1 LGRHAA
7 RMKFAVVCMPTL
19 YVLIG
24 LPGSGKSH
32 WAQTNADRI
41 GAVVVGSDEVR
52 AEFQACGLNPYDGD
66 VVFAEVK
73 HRARAQLQADRS
85 VILDATHYQQ
95 RYRTYAIDLARQL
108 RVPCV
113 AIWFDTLLDEV
124 LQRNGWRTGN
134 RFGEQR
140 VPDRIVRDM
149 AAHFDPPKRAEF
161 DRVVRIKG

>member
-1 LGRHAA
+1 
-7 RMKFAVVCMPTL
+7 MPTL

-52 AEFQACGLNPYDGD
+52 AEFQARGQNPYDGD
-66 VVFAEVK
+66 AVFAEVER
-73 HRARAQLQADRS
+73 RARAHLQAAQS
-85 VILDATHYQQ
+85 VILDATHYQR
-95 RYRTYAIDLARQL
+95 RYRRYALDLALQL
-108 RVPCV
+108 QVPCV
-113 AIWFDTLLDEV
+113 AVWFDIPLV
-124 LQRNGWRTGN
+124 KALQCNGGRTGD

-140 VPDRIVRDM
+140 LPDHIIGEM
-149 AAHFDPPKRAEF
+149 AAYFDSPGRDEF